1 MSVINQMLKELEQRN
16 SQPQKNTT
24 IDNSLVQRK
33 SLFTVKLALIILVI
47 VLINIVGLYS
57 WSLYSENK
65 TLKKTANNKQELVFT
80 TTTKSQPIDTI
91 QIIKKNSLIENT
103 PAEAQVVTTQNT
115 HIESSALL
123 VSKNAIQP
131 NKIVD
136 SDAHHAAVNTQI
148 KDAKIKSS
156 QINQDSISDINL
168 STGSNTDLSTQSNQL
183 PAQQAHNI
191 VVKPLPKHNSNNLYK
206 KPSADLTAQS
216 NKKSSLSISRSK
228 LSPERVVK
236 NKFKKAERA
245 ILDNNISKAEQL
257 LEDILIIQPAHKAAR
272 KQLSA
277 LWFGRKAYKP
287 ALNLLAQGVTIYP
300 SDIEFRLMQARI
312 LLNQDNNKEAFYVLN
327 TFSTAQNIEYQ
338 LLLANTAQSLGKLES
353 AILAYQQLVSLEAH
367 KGKWWL
373 GLAVAF
379 DRNSQFEQAKQTYET
394 ALSKSTLSSH
404 SIKFIKQRIT
414 ELGE

>member
-24 IDNSLVQRK
+24 FDNSLIQRK
-33 SLFTVKLALIILVI
+33 SSFTIKLALIILVI
-47 VLINIVGLYS
+47 VLINIIGLYS
-57 WSLYSENK
+57 WSLYSEK
-65 TLKKTANNKQELVFT
+65 KILKKTESNKQEIALT
-80 TTTKSQPIDTI
+80 TTTKPEPIDKV
-91 QIIKKNSLIENT
+91 QAIKKSNLIENT
-103 PAEAQVVTTQNT
+103 PAEAQAITTQNT
-115 HIESSALL
+115 ENKNSTSLT
-123 VSKNAIQP
+123 SKISIQP
-131 NKIVD
+131 DKIID
-136 SDAHHAAVNTQI
+136 NGAHHVASKTQI
-148 KDAKIKSS
+148 KDA
-156 QINQDSISDINL
+156 QINQNSRSDIDPI
-168 STGSNTDLSTQSNQL
+168 TGSNTNLSTQSKQL
-183 PAQQAHNI
+183 SQQAQQAQNI
-191 VVKPLPKHNSNNLYK
+191 HVKPLPKHPSNILYK
-206 KPSADLTAQS
+206 KPSANVIAQP
-216 NKKSSLSISRSK
+216 NKNSSLSISRSK

-287 ALNLLAQGVTIYP
+287 ALNLLAQGVIIYP
-300 SDIEFRLMQARI
+300 NDIEFRLMQARI

-379 DRNSQFEQAKQTYET
+379 DRNSQFEQAKKTYET